1 MKEKISKKP
10 KNKIIIIINIIAL
23 VIILAVAGFFV
34 YDKYIKKNVPP
45 MGQGGPMG
53 QMDIESMCERINS
66 GEEDANRQPPE
77 EMENTGNNER
87 PEGESFNQE
96 DMEERQTLIEEI
108 CADGEVTEE
117 EKTQFEESQPS
128 IPSNN

>member
-1 MKEKISKKP
+1 
-10 KNKIIIIINIIAL
+10 
-23 VIILAVAGFFV
+23 
-34 YDKYIKKNVPP
+34 